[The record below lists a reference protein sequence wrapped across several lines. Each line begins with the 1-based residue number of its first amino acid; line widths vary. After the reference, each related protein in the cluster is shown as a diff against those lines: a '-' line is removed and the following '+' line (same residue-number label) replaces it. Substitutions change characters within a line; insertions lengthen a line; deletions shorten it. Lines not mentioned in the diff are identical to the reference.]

1 MAAFTAKDVKEL
13 REKTG
18 AGMMD
23 CKKALTE
30 NNGDIEAAVDF
41 LRQKGLAAAAKKATR
56 IAAEGLISGA
66 VEGNVGVLV
75 EVNCETDFVAKN
87 DDFKG
92 FVVSLA
98 NHLVGSSATDV
109 DALKAE
115 KFGTSTLQETIQEL
129 TLKIGE
135 KIDVRRFMKKTLSG
149 EGKIGSYVH
158 GGKIGVLVEVAA
170 DSAETAKKPEF
181 AELVNDLCLHVA
193 AADPK
198 FLDAS
203 GIDEDY
209 KAREAKIYEAQLKEQ
224 GKPENMI
231 ENIIKG
237 KLNKL
242 SSEICLLEQKFVKNP
257 DLSISKLVKEVEAK
271 TGGTITVKG
280 FAKMNLGEGIEKKE
294 DNLAEEVAKMTQA

>member
-1 MAAFTAKDVKEL
+1 MSFTAKDVKEL

-56 IAAEGLISGA
+56 IAAEGLVGA
-66 VEGNVGVLV
+66 VVEGNIGAVV

-92 FVVSLA
+92 FVASIS
-98 NHLVGSSATDV
+98 NHLITSNAKNVEELKLETMGSKTI
-109 DALKAE
+109 
-115 KFGTSTLQETIQEL
+115 QETVQEL

-135 KIDVRRFMKKTLSG
+135 KIDIRRFSKRNLSG

-158 GGKIGVLVEVAA
+158 GGKIGVIVEVSTESA
-170 DSAETAKKPEF
+170 DASKSTDL

-193 AADPK
+193 ASDPK
-198 FLDAS
+198 FLVAS
-203 GIDEDY
+203 DIDEDY
-209 KAREAKIYEAQLKEQ
+209 KAREAKVYEAQLIEQ

-231 ENIIKG
+231 PNIIKG

-242 SSEICLLEQKFVKNP
+242 ASEVCLMEQKFVKNP
-257 DLSISKLVKEVEAK
+257 DLSISKLVKEFEAK
-271 TGGTITVKG
+271 IGSKIEIKG
-280 FAKMNLGEGIEKKE
+280 FDKINLGEGIEKKE
-294 DNLAEEVAKMTQA
+294 DNLAEEVAKLTNS

>member
-1 MAAFTAKDVKEL
+1 MGFTAKDVKEL

-56 IAAEGLISGA
+56 VAAEGLVGA
-66 VEGNVGVLV
+66 VVEGNIGAIV
-75 EVNCETDFVAKN
+75 EINCETDFVAKN

-92 FVVSLA
+92 FVTTVA
-98 NHLVGSSATDV
+98 NHLVTSKASDV
-109 DALKAE
+109 DALKTE
-115 KFGTSTLQETIQEL
+115 TMGSSTLQEVVQEL

-135 KIDVRRFMKKTLSG
+135 KIDVRRFLRRTLSG
-149 EGKIGSYVH
+149 EGKVGSYVH
-158 GGKIGVLVEVAA
+158 GGKIGVLVEVTT
-170 DSAETAKKPEF
+170 DSADNSKKPEF
-181 AELVNDLCLHVA
+181 LELVNDLCLHVA

-198 FLDAS
+198 FMDAAQ
-203 GIDEDY
+203 IDEDY
-209 KAREAKIYEAQLKEQ
+209 KAREAKVYRAQLLEQ

-231 ENIIKG
+231 DNIIKG

-242 SSEICLLEQKFVKNP
+242 ASEVCLLDQKFVKNP
-257 DLSISKLVKEVEAK
+257 DLSISKLVKEVEGK
-271 TGGTITVKG
+271 IGGTITVNG
-280 FAKMNLGEGIEKKE
+280 FDKINLGEGIEKKE

>member
-1 MAAFTAKDVKEL
+1 MSFTAKDVKEL

-56 IAAEGLISGA
+56 IAAEGLIGA
-66 VEGNVGVLV
+66 FVEGNVGAIV

-87 DDFKG
+87 EDFKG
-92 FVVSLA
+92 FVSQVANTVVSSTA
-98 NHLVGSSATDV
+98 KDI
-109 DALKAE
+109 DALKSI
-115 KFGTSTLQETIQEL
+115 KMGTNSVQETIQEL

-135 KIDVRRFMKKTLSG
+135 KIDVRRFEKRSLSG

-158 GGKIGVLVEVAA
+158 GGKIGVLVEVTTDNA
-170 DSAETAKKPEF
+170 DAVKSDDF
-181 AELVNDLCLHVA
+181 NDLVNDLCLHVA
-193 AADPK
+193 ASDPK
-198 FLDAS
+198 FLTADQ
-203 GIDEDY
+203 IDEDY
-209 KAREAKIYEAQLKEQ
+209 KQREAKVYRAQLIEQ

-231 ENIIKG
+231 DNIIKG

-242 SSEICLLEQKFVKNP
+242 ASEVCLMDQKFVKNP
-257 DLSISKLVKEVEAK
+257 DV
-271 TGGTITVKG
+271 TVKALISDFEKKVGGKIQVHG
-280 FAKMNLGEGIEKKE
+280 FSKMNLGEGIEKKV

>member
-1 MAAFTAKDVKEL
+1 MSFTAKDVKEL

-56 IAAEGLISGA
+56 IAAEGLIGGA
-66 VEGNVGVLV
+66 VEGNTGAVV
-75 EVNCETDFVAKN
+75 EINCETDFVAKN
-87 DDFKG
+87 DDFKN
-92 FVVSLA
+92 FVNEVVNAL
-98 NHLVGSSATDV
+98 LTSSAKDV
-109 DALKAE
+109 ETFKSE
-115 KFGTSTLQETIQEL
+115 KLGKSTVTERIQEL

-135 KIDVRRFMKKTLSG
+135 KIDIRRFEKRSLSG
-149 EGKIGSYVH
+149 DGKLGSYVH
-158 GGKIGVLVEVAA
+158 GGKIGVLVEVGTEKADAA
-170 DSAETAKKPEF
+170 KSAEF
-181 AELVNDLCLHVA
+181 QELVNDLCLHVA

-198 FLDAS
+198 FMDAS
-203 GIDEDY
+203 QIDEDY
-209 KAREAKIYEAQLKEQ
+209 KAREAKVYEAQLKDQ

-231 ENIIKG
+231 PNIIKG

-242 SSEICLLEQKFVKNP
+242 ASEICLMDQKFVKNP
-257 DLSISKLVKEVEAK
+257 DISITDLVKGVEK
-271 TGGTITVKG
+271 SIGSSITVKG
-280 FAKMNLGEGIEKKE
+280 FSKINLGEGIEKKT